1 MLIVFIDHESLLAMQ
16 KELGVRLCFENDSG
30 GLLNYIEVFIE
41 SEEDFGS
48 WCRFYAW
55 DVPA

>member
-1 MLIVFIDHESLLAMQ
+1 MFIDHESLLAMQ
-16 KELGVRLCFENDSG
+16 KELGVELCFENDSG

-48 WCRFYAW
+48 WFRFYAW
-55 DVPA
+55 DVPT